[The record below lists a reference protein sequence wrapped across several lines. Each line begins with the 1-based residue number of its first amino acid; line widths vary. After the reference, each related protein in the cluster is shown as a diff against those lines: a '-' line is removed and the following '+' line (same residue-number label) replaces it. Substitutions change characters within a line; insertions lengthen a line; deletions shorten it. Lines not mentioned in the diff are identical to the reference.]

1 VIPRSKTNIRDL
13 AVKMVDRMPD
23 GNSDRNER

>member
-13 AVKMVDRMPD
+13 PVKMVARMPD
-23 GNSDRNER
+23 EDSDRNER